1 MKNKNLKFSEAI
13 NIALDYSLKKD
24 KNLICYGLGV
34 NDPKR
39 VFGTTQNLLE
49 KYGESRV
56 FDVPN
61 SENTLMG
68 IAVGAGLNGTKS
80 IITHQRLDFFL
91 LAMDQLVNSASK
103 WKYMFGLKK
112 SLPITIRLIIGR
124 GWGQGPTHS
133 QNLQSWFYHIPGLK
147 LVCPSNP
154 KDAKELLINS
164 IFDPNPVIFIEHRW
178 LHNSIGPVKKKEKLS
193 KLMLNKVFKKGKD
206 ITIISNG
213 YLTIE
218 AIEASK
224 ILKSNFGISCEIIDL
239 NVIKP
244 LNLDLILRSVKK
256 TKRVLLLDTG
266 MTTGSISSDI
276 LAKIVQKNFKQL
288 KAAPQILG
296 LPDVPVPSTFD
307 GAKFYPRSQEIIQ
320 VILKILNIKKK
331 LNKNL
336 FKVAYPIDTPG
347 LWFKGPF

>member
-1 MKNKNLKFSEAI
+1 MKNSNYKFSDAI
-13 NIALDYSLKKD
+13 NMALDFSLKKD

-39 VFGTTQNLLE
+39 VFGTTQNLVE
-49 KYGESRV
+49 KYGKSRV

-61 SENTLMG
+61 SENTIMG
-68 IAVGAGLNGTKS
+68 VAVGAALNGTRS
-80 IITHQRLDFFL
+80 VITHQRLDFFL

-103 WKYMFGLKK
+103 WKYMFGSKK

-178 LHNSIGPVKKKEKLS
+178 LHSSIGLLKKKNNISALR
-193 KLMLNKVFKKGKD
+193 LNKVFKKGKD
-206 ITIISNG
+206 VTIISNG

-218 AIEASK
+218 ANEASK
-224 ILKSNFGISCEIIDL
+224 ILESEFGISCEIIDL

-244 LNLDLILRSVKK
+244 LNLNLIFNSIKK

-266 MTTGSISSDI
+266 MTTGSISADI
-276 LAKIVQKNFKQL
+276 CAKIVNKEFKRL
-288 KAAPQILG
+288 KDAPEILG
-296 LPDVPVPSTFD
+296 LPDIPIPSTFE
-307 GAKFYPRSQEIIQ
+307 GAKFYPRSQEII
-320 VILKILNIKKK
+320 LKILRIFKIKKK
-331 LNKNL
+331 LNTKL
-336 FKVAYPIDTPG
+336 FKISHAIDTPG